1 MDVTIF
7 MAFQPGELP
16 NVNYQ
21 HTIQRY
27 NKIPENSPFGN
38 GNHGHQGFLG
48 VRVMRGMSI
57 SSIEIPPCWK
67 VSV

>member
-27 NKIPENSPFGN
+27 NKIPENSPGSTKRIIAA
-38 GNHGHQGFLG
+38 
-48 VRVMRGMSI
+48 V
-57 SSIEIPPCWK
+57 
-67 VSV
+67 